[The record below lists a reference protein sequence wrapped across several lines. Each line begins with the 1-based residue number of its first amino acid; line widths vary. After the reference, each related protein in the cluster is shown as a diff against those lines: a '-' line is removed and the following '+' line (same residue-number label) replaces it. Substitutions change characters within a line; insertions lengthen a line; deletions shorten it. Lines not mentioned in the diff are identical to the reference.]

1 MIVNW
6 KSDGPE
12 RFVTE
17 WRGMAFSL
25 LRLPTGQ
32 WGMTV
37 VAQGGAMLE
46 CNGLPG
52 AIIKQRWATDRQ
64 AMQAVD
70 AAMER
75 VVARLATEG
84 VVARQRR
91 TVFPQRL
98 AVQHG

>member
-1 MIVNW
+1 
-6 KSDGPE
+6 
-12 RFVTE
+12 
-17 WRGMAFSL
+17 MAFSL
-25 LRLPTGQ
+25 LRLPTGK

-37 VAQGGAMLE
+37 VAQGGATLE

-75 VVARLATEG
+75 VVARLAATG
-84 VVARQRR
+84 IVARQRAF
-91 TVFPQRL
+91 VPQGHETGRQRGGR
-98 AVQHG
+98 ASFVEVDRA